1 MTPITLAKPLNPA
14 ITVWYKGLEDFLQKA
29 ETAPITA
36 SYEEPE
42 AL

>member
-1 MTPITLAKPLNPA
+1 MTPITVGNPLNPA
-14 ITVWYKGLEDFLQKA
+14 ITPRKPGLKVFVQKA
-29 ETAPITA
+29 ETAPTTA